1 MPKVAPGGAAGR
13 ASLLTLARR
22 FFAAFVL
29 AGVLFGGATLPAL
42 PSASAEPYEVKP
54 GDSLS
59 LIAQQHGITQGIILA
74 LNPDLLSP
82 DRLFSGQLI
91 DLPDNAVYLPTL
103 TRITRT
109 IAAGETLS
117 AIAALHEISI
127 ADILA
132 LNPQINPD
140 VLWIGTELLIRDDF
154 AQAVADR
161 PASDDLLEPEPEP
174 EADTTTTV
182 GPTLVTNGPSIGGLP
197 VAAYRVQPGDTF
209 TGIAHSFGTT
219 VETLIVFNPS
229 IRPDQL
235 FIDAI
240 LWVPKQPGSLEP
252 IAARSAPD
260 VLVELPT
267 IPYIV
272 IAGDSATAIAQRSDL
287 TLEQLRR
294 LNDDLDLSLI
304 FVGQILLIPGP
315 ANEILSGLDAD
326 GVVGGPGLD
335 PEPSEGVDAQEFT
348 TYIVRPGD
356 SGYAVA
362 AAFELELPELASLNP
377 AVNIGSLLIGQSLI
391 VPKIDIPPP
400 PPGSVPAGAAPA
412 DVYTVIPGDNLSAIA
427 QRFGTSANTIIQLNS
442 GLDPNLLRVDQE
454 LRLPGTIPLPV
465 VARAITLDFSGGL
478 ERVAADLGVLPHT
491 LLANNPGLG
500 GWITAGTTLQVPLR
514 EGVLITVQAG
524 DTLLAIARQFGS
536 SIERLAG
543 DPMTGVIG
551 PNQLVVGQQLAIPIA
566 VPQFAWPFFDG
577 IVTDG
582 FGLCRTA
589 DCSVTHHGVD
599 ISRGLGSAIG
609 VIADGTVT
617 FVGGSYCCGLGFH
630 VKVAHANGFES
641 LYGHLNG
648 APPVL
653 LGQTVSRGDI
663 IGYVGTTGFS
673 TGPHL
678 HLELQHNEWFLN
690 ALNYLP

>member
-1 MPKVAPGGAAGR
+1 VA
-13 ASLLTLARR
+13 L
-22 FFAAFVL
+22 VL
-29 AGVLFGGATLPAL
+29 AGLLLGGATLPAVH
-42 PSASAEPYEVKP
+42 PASAEPYQVKP

-59 LIAQQHGITQGIILA
+59 LIAEQYGITQGVILA
-74 LNPDLLSP
+74 LNPNLVSP
-82 DRLFSGQLI
+82 DRLVSGQLI
-91 DLPDNAVYLPTL
+91 DLPDNAVYLPSL
-103 TRITRT
+103 TRVSHTVQP
-109 IAAGETLS
+109 GDTLS
-117 AIAALHEISI
+117 AISVFYEVSI
-127 ADILA
+127 GNLLA
-132 LNPQINPD
+132 LNPQVNLD

-154 AQAVADR
+154 AQAVTDLPSATD
-161 PASDDLLEPEPEP
+161 PAEPEPASGSTTAEP
-174 EADTTTTV
+174 TTT
-182 GPTLVTNGPSIGGLP
+182 PSGPSIGGLP
-197 VAAYRVQPGDTF
+197 VTAYRVESGDTF
-209 TGIAHSFGTT
+209 TQIARAFGTT

-252 IAARSAPD
+252 IAARPSPD
-260 VLVELPT
+260 ALIELPT

-272 IAGDSATAIAQRSDL
+272 VAGDSATAIARRNDL

-294 LNDDLDLSLI
+294 LNDDLDLNLI
-304 FVGQILLIPGP
+304 FVGQILLVSGQ
-315 ANEILSGLDAD
+315 ADQVLSTVDAHD
-326 GVVGGPGLD
+326 AVVGGPGIR
-335 PEPSEGVDAQEFT
+335 PEPSEGVELQEFT
-348 TYIVRPGD
+348 IYTVRPGD
-356 SGYAVA
+356 SGYALA
-362 AAFELELPELASLNP
+362 AAFELELPQLASLNP
-377 AVNIGSLLIGQSLI
+377 GINFGSLLIGQSLI

-400 PPGSVPAGAAPA
+400 PPGTAPAGAAPA
-412 DVYTVIPGDNLSAIA
+412 NVYTVIPGDNLSAIA
-427 QRFGTSANTIIQLNS
+427 QRFETSTSTIVELNS

-465 VARAITLDFSGGL
+465 VARAVTLDFSGGL

-491 LLANNPGLG
+491 LLANNPALG
-500 GWITAGTTLQVPLR
+500 SWVTAGTTLQVPLR
-514 EGVLITVQAG
+514 EGVLITVQPG
-524 DTLLAIARQFGS
+524 DTLLAIAQQFGS
-536 SIERLAG
+536 SLERLAS
-543 DPMTGVIG
+543 DPLTGVIG
-551 PNQLVVGQQLAIPIA
+551 PNQLVIGQQLAIPIA

-589 DCSVTHHGVD
+589 DCGVTHRGVD
-599 ISRGLGSAIG
+599 LSRGLGSSVG

-648 APPVL
+648 SPPVL
-653 LGQTVSRGDI
+653 FGQTVSRGDI

>member
-1 MPKVAPGGAAGR
+1 MLGAA
-13 ASLLTLARR
+13 A
-22 FFAAFVL
+22 
-29 AGVLFGGATLPAL
+29 LPTG

-59 LIAQQHGITQGIILA
+59 LIAEQYGITQGIILA
-74 LNPDLLSP
+74 LNPELISP

-91 DLPDNAVYLPTL
+91 DLPDNAVYLPAL
-103 TRITRT
+103 TRITHT
-109 IAAGETLS
+109 IAAGDTFS

-127 ADILA
+127 AEVIA

-140 VLWIGTELLIRDDF
+140 ALWIGTELLIRDDF
-154 AQAVADR
+154 AQTV
-161 PASDDLLEPEPEP
+161 SDPRGSDE
-174 EADTTTTV
+174 
-182 GPTLVTNGPSIGGLP
+182 PTLVANGPSIGGLS
-197 VAAYRVQPGDTF
+197 VAAYRVEPGDTF
-209 TGIAHSFGTT
+209 TRIAHAFGTT

-252 IAARSAPD
+252 IAARPSPD
-260 VLVELPT
+260 ALVELPT

-272 IAGDSATAIAQRSDL
+272 VARDSATAIARRSDL

-294 LNDDLDLSLI
+294 LNDDVDLSLI
-304 FVGQILLIPGP
+304 FVGQILLIPGQ
-315 ANEILSGLDAD
+315 ADEILSNGDAD
-326 GVVGGPGLD
+326 GGGPGLR
-335 PEPSEGVDAQEFT
+335 PEPSEAIDPQEFT
-348 TYIVRPGD
+348 TYVVRPGD
-356 SGYAVA
+356 SGYALA
-362 AAFELELPELASLNP
+362 AAFELELPQLASLNP
-377 AVNIGSLLIGQSLI
+377 AINFGSLLIGQSLV

-400 PPGSVPAGAAPA
+400 PPGTVPAGSAPA
-412 DVYTVIPGDNLSAIA
+412 NVYTVIPGDNLSAIA
-427 QRFGTSANTIIQLNS
+427 QRFETSISTIIQLNS

-454 LRLPGTIPLPV
+454 LHLPGTISLPV

-478 ERVAADLGVLPHT
+478 ELVAADLGVLPHT

-500 GWITAGTTLQVPLR
+500 SWVTAGTPLQVPLR
-514 EGVLITVQAG
+514 EGVLITVQPG
-524 DTLLAIARQFGS
+524 DTLLGIAQQFGS

-551 PNQLVVGQQLAIPIA
+551 PNQLVIGQQLAIPIT

-589 DCSVTHHGVD
+589 DCSVRHHGVD
-599 ISRGLGSAIG
+599 IGRGLGSAIG

-630 VKVAHANGFES
+630 VKVTHANGFES

-678 HLELQHNEWFLN
+678 HLELHHNEWFLD